1 MSRIKKPVSESIDYS
16 NYDSYYGLLKMMF
29 DHIRNDSD
37 DDLSRV
43 NPPRDFSRE
52 RGLIV
57 LNLLTQAQG

>member
-1 MSRIKKPVSESIDYS
+1 
-16 NYDSYYGLLKMMF
+16 MMF

-37 DDLSRV
+37 GDLSRM